1 MTADDGNWRYVCLTA
16 IYMRDCQIVDSQ
28 FVLIII
34 IADDIMIPQNLLRR
48 LIMENFTNWPR
59 AIRNDFLTV
68 TRPIRLWREFL
79 KNAVKWQ
86 AR

>member
-34 IADDIMIPQNLLRR
+34 IADDIMIPQNFLRR
-48 LIMENFTNWPR
+48 LIMEKLYQLAKGYTQRFPDGNSPYQIV
-59 AIRNDFLTV
+59 A
-68 TRPIRLWREFL
+68 
-79 KNAVKWQ
+79 
-86 AR
+86 